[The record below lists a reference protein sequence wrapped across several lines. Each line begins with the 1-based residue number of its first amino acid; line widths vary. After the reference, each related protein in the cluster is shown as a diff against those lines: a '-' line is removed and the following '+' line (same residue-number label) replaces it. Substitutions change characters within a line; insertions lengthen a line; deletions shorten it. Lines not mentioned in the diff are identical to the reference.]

1 MKSPNEFWLALHA
14 LSSAYA
20 AEGATAQERAD
31 EILAQFVM
39 MPAIA
44 RRELLE
50 DFWPLANHLPELYS
64 RALAAHRS
72 AESEPPVEKAG

>member
-1 MKSPNEFWLALHA
+1 MKAPNEFWLDLHA

-20 AEGATAQERAD
+20 AEGATPQERAD
-31 EILAQFVM
+31 EILAQFVK

-50 DFWPLANHLPELYS
+50 DFWPLANYLPELYG
-64 RALAAHRS
+64 RVLAAHRS
-72 AESEPPVEKAG
+72 AESKPPVERAG